1 MLLDVQDGLDF
12 VLLYHETV
20 IYNYNT
26 NKIDSLQSSL
36 LTKF

>member
-12 VLLYHETV
+12 VHHETV